1 MKNFDKNVLFT
12 VERSI
17 DGYWAYTPD
26 LPVHTYGETFAELK
40 YNAVEAF
47 NYFMEDTGEK
57 INENNINLEIDLKQF
72 FQYYRVLNAK
82 FIARRIGMNET
93 LLSQYVQGR
102 KKPSPRQ
109 TRRIL
114 MGIQEIGK
122 ELSNLHLF
130 VE

>member
-1 MKNFDKNVLFT
+1 MRKTKQIFRFI
-12 VERSI
+12 VEKTHS
-17 DGYWAYTPD
+17 GYSAYSVD
-26 LPVHTYGETFAELK
+26 LPIATTGESFTKLL
-40 YNAVEAF
+40 YNATEAY
-47 NYFMEDTGEK
+47 NLYLEGTDMEID
-57 INENNINLEIDLKQF
+57 ENNIKLEIDLKQF

-82 FIARRIGMNET
+82 FLARRIGMNET

-130 VE
+130 VQ